1 MQYTDQLIRQQYL
14 IYEWLSE
21 DVLYIESLALMNE
34 VVSRRQMVDGLL
46 CAVFLFF
53 CFFVCVVECRTH
65 LLSNYFNGRWNG
77 GSDARRRR
85 LWVLF
90 DSQRFGVETDFDVW
104 PAMRFFAVKLA
115 FLLAERVA
123 LLAVLFSILRFSH
136 PDANG
141 GCASKSHTIKIIA
154 LIRVTSH
161 WAYHCRLQ
169 HHLIKFKPSNSR
181 LTKYKW
187 NIKYQK

>member
-46 CAVFLFF
+46 RAVFLFF
-53 CFFVCVVECRTH
+53 CFCVCVVECRTH

-90 DSQRFGVETDFDVW
+90 DSQRFGVETDFDV
-104 PAMRFFAVKLA
+104 
-115 FLLAERVA
+115 
-123 LLAVLFSILRFSH
+123 
-136 PDANG
+136 
-141 GCASKSHTIKIIA
+141 
-154 LIRVTSH
+154 
-161 WAYHCRLQ
+161 
-169 HHLIKFKPSNSR
+169 
-181 LTKYKW
+181 
-187 NIKYQK
+187 